1 MLKNGVQ
8 FITEKRDYTRT
19 LSVTVMIKGGM
30 FRENSQNN
38 GIGELFSDVWLK
50 SNKIL
55 ENMEYYG
62 GHVDTDISYDYGE
75 VNISVVTDF
84 AEKVLD
90 DIDIFFNNPQF
101 DSKVFEVEKMIQLN
115 KIKNMKDNANTAAS
129 IGFNKA
135 T

>member
-62 GHVDTDISYDYGE
+62 GHIDTGISYDYGE

-84 AEKVLD
+84 AGKVLD
-90 DIDIFFNNPQF
+90 DIDIFF
-101 DSKVFEVEKMIQLN
+101 
-115 KIKNMKDNANTAAS
+115 
-129 IGFNKA
+129 
-135 T
+135 